1 MKFLSLAQEPVSR
14 QIQDQDNH
22 HCYLI
27 LLHLQRNQGL
37 QNHHH
42 LRQNHDHRYREQIL
56 FQNQNPLYDLH
67 LIHHQSGSHLRLHP
81 RILPHRHTRNHPHLR
96 ILRRHHTRNHLHP
109 RIPRRRHTRNH
120 LHLRIPRRHHT
131 RNHLHL
137 RILRRRHTR
146 NHLHPRI
153 PRRRHTRNHLHPRI
167 PRRRHTRNRL
177 HPRIPR
183 RHHTR
188 NHPHPR
194 IQLLHRK
201 PHPIHHLL
209 RSQRFLQNHFLPDLL
224 RQCLKLLWMNLPGF
238 QSLHL
243 LHHQRN
249 LQHLHR

>member
-1 MKFLSLAQEPVSR
+1 MRFLSLAQEPVSR

-56 FQNQNPLYDLH
+56 FQNQSPLYDLH
-67 LIHHQSGSHLRLHP
+67 LIHHRSGSHLRLHP
-81 RILPHRHTRNHPHLR
+81 RILPHRHTRNHLHLR
-96 ILRRHHTRNHLHP
+96 IPRHRHTRNHLHL
-109 RIPRRRHTRNH
+109 RIRRRRHTRNH
-120 LHLRIPRRHHT
+120 LHLRIR
-131 RNHLHL
+131 
-137 RILRRRHTR
+137 
-146 NHLHPRI
+146 
-153 PRRRHTRNHLHPRI
+153 RRRHTRNHLHPRI

-177 HPRIPR
+177 HPRI
-183 RHHTR
+183 
-188 NHPHPR
+188 
-194 IQLLHRK
+194 QLLHRK

-209 RSQRFLQNHFLPDLL
+209 RSQRFIQNHFLPDLP

-238 QSLHL
+238 QSLHP

>member
-1 MKFLSLAQEPVSR
+1 MRFLSLAQEPVSR

-56 FQNQNPLYDLH
+56 FQNQSPLYDLH
-67 LIHHQSGSHLRLHP
+67 LIHHRSGSHLRLHP
-81 RILPHRHTRNHPHLR
+81 RILPH
-96 ILRRHHTRNHLHP
+96 
-109 RIPRRRHTRNH
+109 
-120 LHLRIPRRHHT
+120 
-131 RNHLHL
+131 
-137 RILRRRHTR
+137 
-146 NHLHPRI
+146 
-153 PRRRHTRNHLHPRI
+153 RHTRNHLHPRI

-177 HPRIPR
+177 
-183 RHHTR
+183 
-188 NHPHPR
+188 HPR

-209 RSQRFLQNHFLPDLL
+209 RSQRFLQNHFLPDLP

-238 QSLHL
+238 QSLHPL
-243 LHHQRN
+243 TAFPY

>member
-81 RILPHRHTRNHPHLR
+81 RILPHRHTRNH
-96 ILRRHHTRNHLHP
+96 N
-109 RIPRRRHTRNH
+109 
-120 LHLRIPRRHHT
+120 
-131 RNHLHL
+131 HL

-146 NHLHPRI
+146 NHLHHRI
-153 PRRRHTRNHLHPRI
+153 H
-167 PRRRHTRNRL
+167 
-177 HPRIPR
+177 R

-249 LQHLHR
+249 LQHLNR

>member
-1 MKFLSLAQEPVSR
+1 MRFLSLAQEPVSR

-67 LIHHQSGSHLRLHP
+67 LIHHRSGSHLHP
-81 RILPHRHTRNHPHLR
+81 RILRRRHTRNHPHLR
-96 ILRRHHTRNHLHP
+96 ILPRHHTRNHLHPRIPRHRHTRNHLHP

-120 LHLRIPRRHHT
+120 LHLRIPRR
-131 RNHLHL
+131 
-137 RILRRRHTR
+137 RHTR
-146 NHLHPRI
+146 NHLYLRI

-177 HPRIPR
+177 
-183 RHHTR
+183 
-188 NHPHPR
+188 HPR

-209 RSQRFLQNHFLPDLL
+209 RSQRFLQNHFLPDLP

-238 QSLHL
+238 QSLHP